1 MIDGDVSRD
10 VPVFFWEGEVA
21 MNIKENG
28 LSHAFFF
35 CQQLDAA
42 QDLNRRSLEKE
53 LGPRIRFFPLPCSGR
68 VESLHLLRALETG
81 ADKVYVITCP
91 EGACRHQEGN
101 TRARK
106 RAEFAQRLISEFGL
120 EPDRL
125 EFVAAPSFPSPPI
138 DQVARELLAREI
150 RIQPLPWTKSEKEAP
165 KEIFWKER
173 RDDYRGEKAPHRNQ
187 REHRLL

>member
-1 MIDGDVSRD
+1 
-10 VPVFFWEGEVA
+10 

-53 LGPRIRFFPLPCSGR
+53 LGPWIRFFPLPCSGR

-165 KEIFWKER
+165 KEIFRKER
-173 RDDYRGEKAPHRNQ
+173 RDDHRGEKAPRRNQ